1 MPRQYAEPHHQSS
14 TSSSVHLDTNQAN
27 TRFIKRNS
35 PSLQELLP
43 TSFEGSPPD
52 IELTPPADPVHDD
65 TMKHTVYLTICTPR
79 PFLGT
84 DDDRPTFH
92 HQSSPR
98 ACSSKDTGTVPLP
111 RYPRVRYLYL
121 IRWAQHSSFATCCS
135 PSHAVHVDVNDLCF
149 VRSLGTT
156 VTSTVLL
163 PVLTHNPLTRF
174 IQRPLPYH
182 P

>member
-92 HQSSPR
+92 HQSSPHAWQQQR
-98 ACSSKDTGTVPLP
+98 HWHSPL
-111 RYPRVRYLYL
+111 
-121 IRWAQHSSFATCCS
+121 A
-135 PSHAVHVDVNDLCF
+135 
-149 VRSLGTT
+149 SL
-156 VTSTVLL
+156 SAS
-163 PVLTHNPLTRF
+163 PVLVPHTLGAAF
-174 IQRPLPYH
+174 IVRHMLFTQSCGPCRCE
-182 P
+182 